1 MRLIALLLAAALAGP
16 VAADQPTD
24 AFALAVAGFRKGSAA
39 EVTHDR
45 ARLGAAVRLVEASG
59 AHPADGTDDMMR
71 SWRARA
77 AGTNEPVYRDR
88 ALGPAYRHIALPRA
102 GTIHFEQTFLAGE
115 RARIAVVPLRRA
127 AAKLQV
133 LDDEGHPVCAS
144 ASGRSCDWIPL
155 WTTRFRVD
163 VVNTGARDAE
173 YIVVIQ

>member
-1 MRLIALLLAAALAGP
+1 MRLIALLVAAALGGP

-24 AFALAVAGFRKGSAA
+24 AFARAVAGLRSGSAA
-39 EVTHDR
+39 ETAHDR
-45 ARLGAAVRLVEASG
+45 IRLGAAIRLVEATG
-59 AHPADGTDDMMR
+59 AHPADPTDDVVSR
-71 SWRARA
+71 WRAHA
-77 AGTNEPVYRDR
+77 AVASTPPYRDR

-102 GTIHFEQTFLAGE
+102 GTIHFEQTFLAGQ

-133 LDDEGHPVCAS
+133 LDDDGHPVCAA
-144 ASGRSCDWIPL
+144 ASGGSCDWIPL